1 MVWWCPS
8 VRPGLRPSVRPSQFS
23 ALFSY
28 MLWHIDLKFCVSLY
42 FYARKI
48 KFECHAFPSLFAGVM
63 LLFNFK
69 LKFECH
75 PFPSLFAGVMLLFN
89 FKLLQICSFPH
100 FSPTCFDILSSN
112 FVYDFVLMYHRA
124 SLSVVILLQ
133 FLLEL
138 CLFVNLEYSKYTVFR
153 TFLTCFDILS
163 WNFAY
168 HFVLLYYR
176 SSSSVV
182 NLRQILLELCP
193 FWNLEYWKYTVFRTF
208 LLHPLTNWAESLHI
222 TLFFCTTDQVWV
234 SSICVYFWVMLLFE
248 LRIL

>member
-1 MVWWCPS
+1 MRTTTSWAMYTLSGNSPRYTPAFTEDFVAQWKIFCFTRRRTRVQFPFSTLFLYARLQTGRIMVWWCPS

-48 KFECHAFPSLFAGVM
+48 KFECHQ
-63 LLFNFK
+63 
-69 LKFECH
+69 
-75 PFPSLFAGVMLLFN
+75 FPSLFAGVMLLFN

-112 FVYDFVLMYHRA
+112 FLYDFVLMYHRA

-153 TFLTCFDILS
+153 TFL
-163 WNFAY
+163 
-168 HFVLLYYR
+168 
-176 SSSSVV
+176 
-182 NLRQILLELCP
+182 
-193 FWNLEYWKYTVFRTF
+193 
-208 LLHPLTNWAESLHI
+208 LHALTYWAEILHM
-222 TLFFCTTDQVWV
+222 TLFYCTTDQVRV
-234 SSICVYFWVMLLFE
+234 SSICVSFCGSYAPFGT
-248 LRIL
+248 

>member
-8 VRPGLRPSVRPSQFS
+8 VRVSVHPSVHPSVRPSQFS

-42 FYARKI
+42 FYVRKI
-48 KFECHAFPSLFAGVM
+48 KFACHQ
-63 LLFNFK
+63 
-69 LKFECH
+69 
-75 PFPSLFAGVMLLFN
+75 FPSLFAGVMLLFN

-100 FSPTCFDILSSN
+100 FSLTCFGILSSN

-124 SLSVVILLQ
+124 SLSVVILLR

-138 CLFVNLEYSKYTVFR
+138 CLFVNLEYSKYSFPH
-153 TFLTCFDILS
+153 FSLTCFDILS

-168 HFVLLYYR
+168 DFVLLYYR
-176 SSSSVV
+176 SSLSVV
-182 NLRQILLELCP
+182 NLRQILWELCP

-234 SSICVYFWVMLLFE
+234 SSICVYFGVMPLFE

>member
-8 VRPGLRPSVRPSQFS
+8 VRPSVRHSFS

-42 FYARKI
+42 FYVRKI
-48 KFECHAFPSLFAGVM
+48 KFECHQ
-63 LLFNFK
+63 
-69 LKFECH
+69 
-75 PFPSLFAGVMLLFN
+75 FPSLFAGVMLLFN

-153 TFLTCFDILS
+153 TFLLHALTYWAEIL
-163 WNFAY
+163 
-168 HFVLLYYR
+168 HMTLLLLYYR

-182 NLRQILLELCP
+182 NLRQFFVGVMPLLEVRILEIHSFPHFSLTP
-193 FWNLEYWKYTVFRTF
+193 FNILSWKFAYYFVFLYYRSSLSFVNLRLFWSYASFRT
-208 LLHPLTNWAESLHI
+208 
-222 TLFFCTTDQVWV
+222 
-234 SSICVYFWVMLLFE
+234 
-248 LRIL
+248 